1 MEVPSETR
9 DETCAWLVA
18 VPSMREWIGDR
29 QVENLTAYGCTTKNK
44 DFELTVSVP
53 RNDLEDD
60 CIGVYKPMFE
70 DLAYNARRHSDKL
83 VFSLFPCGFAEKCFD
98 GKPFSCESHA
108 PTVEG
113 KNVKPQSNKGAYKL
127 TQESCGAARSQMM
140 CLADNQGEVMFI
152 IPDLLVVSPQK
163 EAVGRTVLMANEI
176 HQEVNIYKGTA
187 ELPVVP
193 QLAASP
199 EQ

>member
-1 MEVPSETR
+1 
-9 DETCAWLVA
+9 
-18 VPSMREWIGDR
+18 
-29 QVENLTAYGCTTKNK
+29 
-44 DFELTVSVP
+44 
-53 RNDLEDD
+53 
-60 CIGVYKPMFE
+60 MFE
-70 DLAYNARRHSDKL
+70 DLAYNARRHSNKL

-152 IPDLLVVSPQK
+152 VPDLLVVSPLNCRWFHSWRRAQSNDSCF
-163 EAVGRTVLMANEI
+163 APSAR
-176 HQEVNIYKGTA
+176 
-187 ELPVVP
+187 
-193 QLAASP
+193 
-199 EQ
+199 